1 MSPEEIKAALARPA
15 VEFTAGGF
23 RPTYAATE
31 SWLGRVY
38 VGRPNIK
45 RKSIRLPKTKRR
57 APQVLP
63 LRANDGSGSTYLSE
77 RNRVGRH
84 WLPVVRIRPNPW
96 RTTYNEQL
104 TTRLL
109 SNGCLKARN

>member
-38 VGRPNIK
+38 LGRADE
-45 RKSIRLPKTKRR
+45 T
-57 APQVLP
+57 LP
-63 LRANDGSGSTYLSE
+63 LDAQGQPMWPLLQLVLAGLPTVPDTSANG
-77 RNRVGRH
+77 
-84 WLPVVRIRPNPW
+84 
-96 RTTYNEQL
+96 
-104 TTRLL
+104 
-109 SNGCLKARN
+109 